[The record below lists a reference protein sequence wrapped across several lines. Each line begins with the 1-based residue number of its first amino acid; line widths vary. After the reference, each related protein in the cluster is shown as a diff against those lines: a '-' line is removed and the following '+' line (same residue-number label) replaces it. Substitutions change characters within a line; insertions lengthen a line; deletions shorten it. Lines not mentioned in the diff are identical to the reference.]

1 VDEDVSLPWAEAVG
15 PVLQI
20 DVASDLLGVSPN
32 ALRAMAARNE
42 VLEIVTTDRVPL
54 YPAWQFGTGTV
65 VPGLIELLTALA
77 PVVDGWTLA
86 SWCRLPQ
93 PELDG
98 RSVADALAEAGSRS
112 SQPGWTPGALEARVR
127 LVAARTASRWSR

>member
-1 VDEDVSLPWAEAVG
+1 MDAVEVTRSSPWAEAVG

-20 DVASDLLGVSPN
+20 DAASGLLGVSPN

-65 VPGLIELLTALA
+65 VPG
-77 PVVDGWTLA
+77 
-86 SWCRLPQ
+86 
-93 PELDG
+93 
-98 RSVADALAEAGSRS
+98 
-112 SQPGWTPGALEARVR
+112 
-127 LVAARTASRWSR
+127 